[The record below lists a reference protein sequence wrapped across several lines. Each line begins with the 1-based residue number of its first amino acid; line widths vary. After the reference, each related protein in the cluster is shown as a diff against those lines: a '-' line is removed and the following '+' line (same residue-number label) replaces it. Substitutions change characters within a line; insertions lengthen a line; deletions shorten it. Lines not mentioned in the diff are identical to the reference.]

1 MTNDLPIYIWKYKNY
16 DNFYIWKYKKV
27 PNICSFKYKLLSLH
41 QNPD

>member
-1 MTNDLPIYIWKYKNY
+1 MPNDLPIYIWKYKNY